1 MLFVVSYLDGVGDL
15 HLLLLLTHIIVYNER
30 EDDCSIHVS
39 TQFPSADREGTFL
52 SFLDRSL
59 GKVETLF
66 LVTILSVYGR
76 NETFLVAFYLDRT
89 DFRCFRNRSLLRE
102 TFDHEISCHA
112 FYARYLE
119 TDRQVTGGLQGM
131 LNRRQYLH
139 ARLLTIDQGGRVD
152 PDGEAL
158 LGYFQFR
165 RDVGYQDRDDQQV
178 IAAYEVEARE
188 VLRTRAAFDLY
199 TEVDAT
205 AVLSDGRIGF
215 RNVANI
221 SSFTTVLAVHRFG
234 LYFFSLSPGL
244 IDSV

>member
-1 MLFVVSYLDGVGDL
+1 MTVAS
-15 HLLLLLTHIIVYNER
+15 TI
-30 EDDCSIHVS
+30 S

-102 TFDHEISCHA
+102 TFDREISCHA

-119 TDRQVTGGLQGM
+119 TDRQVAGGLQGM

-139 ARLLTIDQGGRVD
+139 ARLLTIDQGGSVD
-152 PDGEAL
+152 PRWG
-158 LGYFQFR
+158 R
-165 RDVGYQDRDDQQV
+165 RCSATSKFVVMLV
-178 IAAYEVEARE
+178 IKTGMTSRS
-188 VLRTRAAFDLY
+188 LRRTK
-199 TEVDAT
+199 
-205 AVLSDGRIGF
+205 SK
-215 RNVANI
+215 
-221 SSFTTVLAVHRFG
+221 
-234 LYFFSLSPGL
+234 P
-244 IDSV
+244 